1 MPEFHGPS
9 LPPKTVLKN
18 MSEEFLEK
26 RRKALDS
33 YLQVSLQFTHI
44 IGNVKKIKSCNF
56 WKLLL
61 LSKNFK

>member
-26 RRKALDS
+26 RRKALDN
-33 YLQVSLQFTHI
+33 YLQVSMLTLTLLHSEWPKLYGVLVI
-44 IGNVKKIKSCNF
+44 LSAIG
-56 WKLLL
+56 LTY
-61 LSKNFK
+61 